1 MKVNAKFVAVMLI
14 VTACGTVLFAGPRH
28 DRRHH
33 HHDKGSKGVRL
44 ATDIVNLVG
53 AVLNPNPPTTVVVNP
68 APAPVQTVVV
78 TPPPRRTVVVA
89 PPPPPPRTVVVV
101 PPPPPRR
108 TVVVTPPPRHHHR
121 PAPVRV
127 HHAPPHRGHR
137 R

>member
-1 MKVNAKFVAVMLI
+1 MKVNVKFVAVMLI
-14 VTACGTVLFAGPRH
+14 VAACGTALFAGPRH

-78 TPPPRRTVVVA
+78 APPQQTVVVA

-101 PPPPPRR
+101 PPPPPPR

-127 HHAPPHRGHR
+127 YHAPPHRGHR

>member
-78 TPPPRRTVVVA
+78 TPPQQTVVVA

-101 PPPPPRR
+101 PPPPPPRR